1 MNDVTLWYYRDCF
14 CEDMS
19 FEQNTGG
26 VKQQGPWRRI
36 YEGVGKELQKFQG
49 GMAIENK
56 H

>member
-1 MNDVTLWYYRDCF
+1 
-14 CEDMS
+14 
-19 FEQNTGG
+19 